1 MRPHEQPTLRLTR
14 LNGEASGLA
23 SQGRSRH
30 LQSWLPRN
38 YSPIIGKQPLNQLSP
53 RQRKKSAFGT
63 RSLLSFCCGS
73 FGDRCSLIR
82 LLNRRFLQHLKD
94 C

>member
-38 YSPIIGKQPLNQLSP
+38 YSLS
-53 RQRKKSAFGT
+53 S
-63 RSLLSFCCGS
+63 GS
-73 FGDRCSLIR
+73 
-82 LLNRRFLQHLKD
+82 NP
-94 C
+94 

>member
-38 YSPIIGKQPLNQLSP
+38 YSPIIGKQPLNQLS
-53 RQRKKSAFGT
+53 RGRKAYSA
-63 RSLLSFCCGS
+63 
-73 FGDRCSLIR
+73 
-82 LLNRRFLQHLKD
+82 
-94 C
+94 

>member
-38 YSPIIGKQPLNQLSP
+38 YSPIIGKQPLNQLS
-53 RQRKKSAFGT
+53 RGRKAAFGM

-73 FGDRCSLIR
+73 FGDR
-82 LLNRRFLQHLKD
+82 
-94 C
+94 